1 LLSPQFV
8 SPVCFGDWQDLNERT
23 ELLLFPRGP
32 VVAVKEGSL
41 SLGVGRGFR
50 GRVWKMEMDPGGTV
64 GKK

>member
-1 LLSPQFV
+1 
-8 SPVCFGDWQDLNERT
+8 
-23 ELLLFPRGP
+23 